1 MAQHIIVQASEVWG
15 LFQRERE
22 ALATHQR
29 KIGENP
35 EFGAEVFLEE
45 SDGKPNIVA
54 YLDDEEVYSELC
66 VSESDCK
73 TTVQKFYDEYLTE
86 KVLNRYF
93 GEDEED
99 DYTHFEEQSEI
110 DDREA
115 ELDMAVE
122 DFLSIAL
129 DGFNLDDVV
138 DMSDEICEDIKE
150 HFLEY
155 LARKWSL
162 PIRRPMYLEDEDG
175 EEFFE
180 EYPYECMEFEDEDNP
195 IYK

>member
-1 MAQHIIVQASEVWG
+1 MAQHIIVQSSEVWG

-22 ALATHQR
+22 VLATHQM

-45 SDGKPNIVA
+45 SGGKPNIVA

-93 GEDEED
+93 GEEEEY

-122 DFLSIAL
+122 DFLGVVLEDFS
-129 DGFNLDDVV
+129 LDDVV
-138 DMSDEICEDIKE
+138 DVSDEICEDIKE

-155 LARKWSL
+155 LARKWCL
-162 PIRRPMYLEDEDG
+162 HIRRPMYLEDEDG

-180 EYPYECMEFEDEDNP
+180 EYPYECMEFDDEDNP

>member
-1 MAQHIIVQASEVWG
+1 MAQHIIVQSSEVWG

-22 ALATHQR
+22 VLATHQR

-93 GEDEED
+93 GEEDED

-122 DFLSIAL
+122 DFLGVVL
-129 DGFNLDDVV
+129 DGFSLDDVV
-138 DMSDEICEDIKE
+138 DVSDEICEDIKE

-155 LARKWSL
+155 LARKWCL

>member
-1 MAQHIIVQASEVWG
+1 MAQHIFVEASEVWG
-15 LFQRERE
+15 LFQREKEELKRHE
-22 ALATHQR
+22 R
-29 KIGENP
+29 KIAENP
-35 EFGAEVFLEE
+35 EFGAAIYLTEE
-45 SDGKPNIVA
+45 NDRPSIVA
-54 YLDDEEVYSELC
+54 YLDDEQVYAELC
-66 VSESDCK
+66 VSESDCR
-73 TTVQKFYDEYLTE
+73 TTVQKFYSEYLTD
-86 KVLNRYF
+86 KVLERYF
-93 GEDEED
+93 GEDED

-122 DFLSIAL
+122 DFIGVVL
-129 DGFNLDDVV
+129 DGFCLDEVADI
-138 DMSDEICEDIKE
+138 SDEICEDVKE

-180 EYPYECMEFEDEDNP
+180 EYPYECMEFDDEDNP

>member
-1 MAQHIIVQASEVWG
+1 MAQHIIVQSSEVWG

-22 ALATHQR
+22 ALATHQM

-45 SDGKPNIVA
+45 SGGKPNIVA

-122 DFLSIAL
+122 DFLGVVL
-129 DGFNLDDVV
+129 EGFSLDDVV
-138 DMSDEICEDIKE
+138 DVSDEICEDIKE

-155 LARKWSL
+155 LARKWCL
-162 PIRRPMYLEDEDG
+162 HIRRPMYLEDEYG

-180 EYPYECMEFEDEDNP
+180 EYPYECMEFDDEDNP